1 MDTKKMVKRGRLVVT
16 VALCHTAH
24 LLPIVLQFRVMELH
38 AAVEEHLIFWEEKSL
53 DRGSDEPGPPPSRL
67 PGSTSKTAGSPSEN
81 YGPRRRQAM
90 KSA

>member
-38 AAVEEHLIFWEEKSL
+38 AAVEEHLIFWEEKKSL
-53 DRGSDEPGPPPSRL
+53 KLDLLSVVMLLQFLGMEH
-67 PGSTSKTAGSPSEN
+67 
-81 YGPRRRQAM
+81 Q
-90 KSA
+90 